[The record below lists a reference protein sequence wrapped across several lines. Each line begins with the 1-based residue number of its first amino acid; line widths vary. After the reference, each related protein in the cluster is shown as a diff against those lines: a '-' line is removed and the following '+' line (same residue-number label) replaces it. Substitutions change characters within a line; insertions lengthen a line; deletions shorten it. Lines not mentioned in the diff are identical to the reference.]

1 MADNFSLDDILAE
14 VDRKRAS
21 RAGDAS
27 SAEKADSAKTV
38 PSITDVL
45 AQEEIHS
52 HLKQERSAEAA
63 KKPVP
68 VVEKPDKLVFAAEE
82 KEESKPLEKPR
93 KKAEKA
99 EKPVK
104 EEKPAKDE
112 RLEKSAKAQRAE
124 KLEKPEKTAEKAEKG
139 ERLEKPEKAVEKG
152 KSGLFFGKSEKK
164 KQDLG
169 VTQILTEIPSKSDK
183 KDNHAGSEGK
193 KGDSGVTQII
203 SEAPARTE
211 KSAKKEQ
218 KPLSADMGATQ
229 IIGDAKPVKEK
240 KAAEKKPASIE
251 EIFFKAPKKKEEIAE
266 STASDGEPEPQQ
278 IIDEREAALTTKSIE
293 MSEAEIEKPQK
304 LEKPLPSVPA
314 LEKKAAENA
323 AKNAEKRQQL
333 KQERFERELELDD
346 PDDLIDAINPLEM
359 GDRSAS
365 RFDDFMSGDTIGIAG
380 NDLKKLAGSS
390 DPETA
395 KTEPIVLT
403 GGTASA
409 SAASAP
415 TQEHDF
421 GEKAVQPEQ
430 PESDEVKAYTPQS
443 KAEDNRKAE
452 IRKRSNTAF
461 LEKLNQSLAK
471 QRAAEEKAHKTLGF
485 EPEPPASGDP
495 IDRIKAPEQGLN
507 LDYSKQIIQATGAI
521 PTADSQL
528 IDKITSEKKKRSLR
542 DFVMETE
549 EDDEI
554 EEEEEPDN
562 SLEFDSYDT
571 TGQIWADLC
580 ESHKGLKTRFLLL
593 LVLTV
598 LAFVVTLFNDFGQG
612 ISFDL
617 FGMNVDFMSR
627 RYNPQGYIFFNLVL
641 AVIGMVSCS
650 TLLVKGISKLFR
662 GKADCDSVCAVT
674 NVIALLMPVL
684 HLTNFDYLQRGKA
697 YIYTAAA
704 LAGLLFNTAGK
715 LLMIVRAKQNFRF
728 ISGDSAKYSAILVD
742 ETVAASQFTKGLVRE
757 IPYLAAM
764 RKTEF
769 LTDFLRNS
777 YCEDKADKI
786 SRLITPVGLAAAVV
800 SAILAYFVPNG
811 SEGMENNI
819 FWATTVLVGVLAV
832 LSPFAVM
839 FVVNVPLSRACKAL
853 AKSDSVVMGYKAA
866 EEFAETNSVMVDAS
880 LLFPAGSAYYT
891 KLKHCKHKN
900 SINNINVD
908 QAIIL
913 AGSLAIQSGSVLS
926 KAFHDTVADR
936 DDLLVKVENCVYE
949 DNMGVLGWYGNKRL
963 IMGNREHML
972 HHDIR
977 IPEIAQVN
985 KQLGIGKQSSGEVLY
1000 LAVAGELVLIMLVEL
1015 IPNNEIKNC
1024 LQKLV
1029 QKDVRIA
1036 VKTTD
1041 SIVTVAK
1048 VAELFEI
1055 DPEYIKILPAS
1066 AHEHYAET
1074 TRYVS
1079 RGNGAVSCNGTFSSL
1094 AKALLA
1100 AKNLLGDIGIGMG
1113 IMLAGAGLGALC
1125 AVLLGVFAKTELLS
1139 PSVLTLWNMAWFLLG
1154 TGAQCLRKY

>member
-1 MADNFSLDDILAE
+1 MADNFSLDDILVE

-21 RAGDAS
+21 RSGDAS
-27 SAEKADSAKTV
+27 AAEKTGSPKTV
-38 PSITDVL
+38 PSVTDVL
-45 AQEEIHS
+45 AQEEIYS
-52 HLKQERSAEAA
+52 QLKQDKSAEAA
-63 KKPVP
+63 KKPEP
-68 VVEKPDKLVFAAEE
+68 VVEKPEKLVFAAEE
-82 KEESKPLEKPR
+82 REEPVARPKAVKKEEKAVKKEEKPE

-99 EKPVK
+99 PKRE
-104 EEKPAKDE
+104 
-112 RLEKSAKAQRAE
+112 
-124 KLEKPEKTAEKAEKG
+124 EKAEKG
-139 ERLEKPEKAVEKG
+139 KG
-152 KSGLFFGKSEKK
+152 GLFFGKTEK

-169 VTQILTEIPSKSDK
+169 VTQILTEIPSKADK
-183 KDNHAGSEGK
+183 DDKQKPTSK
-193 KGDSGVTQII
+193 KEKKADLGVTQII
-203 SEAPARTE
+203 GETAPKPD
-211 KSAKKEQ
+211 KSKKKTQ
-218 KPLSADMGATQ
+218 AADMGATQ
-229 IIGDAKPVKEK
+229 IIGETKAPVKEN
-240 KAAEKKPASIE
+240 KPASIE
-251 EIFFKAPKKKEEIAE
+251 EIFFKTPKKKDKAAPVAEEA
-266 STASDGEPEPQQ
+266 EPQPV
-278 IIDEREAALTTKSIE
+278 IDEREAALTTKSIE
-293 MSEAEIEKPQK
+293 MSEAEIEIPQPVK

-359 GDRSAS
+359 GSQSAS

-380 NDLKKLAGSS
+380 NDLKKLAGTT

-395 KTEPIVLT
+395 RTEPIVLT
-403 GGTASA
+403 GGGAPAVSEA
-409 SAASAP
+409 AP

-421 GEKAVQPEQ
+421 AEKPAVQEEK
-430 PESDEVKAYTPQS
+430 PESDQVKAYNPQNKS
-443 KAEDNRKAE
+443 EDARRAAE

-485 EPEPPASGDP
+485 EPEQVGDDP
-495 IDRIKAPEQGLN
+495 IEKIKAPEQGLN
-507 LDYSKQIIQATGAI
+507 IDYSKQIIQATGAI
-521 PTADSQL
+521 PTSDSQL
-528 IDKITSEKKKRSLR
+528 IGKLAEDKKKRSLR
-542 DFVMETE
+542 DFVMETD
-549 EDDEI
+549 ED
-554 EEEEEPDN
+554 EEETEDEEPDN

-580 ESHKGLKTRFLLL
+580 ESHRGLKTRFLLL

-598 LAFVVTLFNDFGQG
+598 LAFVVTLCNDFGQG
-612 ISFDL
+612 ISLDL
-617 FGMNVDFMSR
+617 FGMSVDFMSR
-627 RYNPQGYIFFNLVL
+627 RYNPQGYIFFNLIL

-650 TLLVKGISKLFR
+650 TLLVNGMGKLFK

-715 LLMIVRAKQNFRF
+715 LLMIIRAKQNFRF

-742 ETVAASQFTKGLVRE
+742 ETVAASQFTKGLIRE

-811 SEGMENNI
+811 AEGMENNI
-819 FWATTVLVGVLAV
+819 FWATTVLVGVLTV

-866 EEFAETNSVMVDAS
+866 EEYAETNGVMVDAS

-900 SINNINVD
+900 SINNVSLE

-926 KAFHDTVADR
+926 KAFQDTMADR

-977 IPEIAQVN
+977 IPEMAQVN
-985 KQLGIGKQSSGEVLY
+985 KQLGIDKNKSTGEVLY
-1000 LAVAGELVLIMLVEL
+1000 LAVAGELVLIMLIEL
-1015 IPNNEIKNC
+1015 IPNNEIKDC

-1029 QKDVRIA
+1029 QKDVRVA

-1048 VAELFEI
+1048 IAELFEV
-1055 DPEYIKILPAS
+1055 DPEYVKILPAS

-1094 AKALLA
+1094 ARALLA
-1100 AKNLLGDIGIGMG
+1100 AKTLLSDIGIGMG

-1125 AVLLGVFAKTELLS
+1125 AILLGIFAKTELLS

>member
-21 RAGDAS
+21 RSG
-27 SAEKADSAKTV
+27 ADSAAGKSDSPKTV
-38 PSITDVL
+38 PGITDVS
-45 AQEEIHS
+45 AKEEI
-52 HLKQERSAEAA
+52 KQAEAK
-63 KKPVP
+63 KKPEP
-68 VVEKPDKLVFAAEE
+68 AVEKSEKTVSSTEEKTEKKAGKPPKAEE
-82 KEESKPLEKPR
+82 
-93 KKAEKA
+93 
-99 EKPVK
+99 
-104 EEKPAKDE
+104 
-112 RLEKSAKAQRAE
+112 RAE
-124 KLEKPEKTAEKAEKG
+124 KS
-139 ERLEKPEKAVEKG
+139 
-152 KSGLFFGKSEKK
+152 KSGLFFGKSENK

-169 VTQILTEIPSKSDK
+169 VTQILTEIPSKADKSDSRESAPKREK
-183 KDNHAGSEGK
+183 KADL
-193 KGDSGVTQII
+193 GVTQII
-203 SEAPARTE
+203 SKTPSKAE
-211 KSAKKEQ
+211 KIRKKEQ
-218 KPLSADMGATQ
+218 KAQEADLGATQ
-229 IIGDAKPVKEK
+229 IIGEAKAPVKEK
-240 KAAEKKPASIE
+240 KPASVE
-251 EIFFKAPKKKEEIAE
+251 EIFFKAPKKKAPVAEE
-266 STASDGEPEPQQ
+266 TEPQPV
-278 IIDEREAALTTKSIE
+278 IDLREEALTTKSIE
-293 MSEAEIEKPQK
+293 MSEAEIERPQK
-304 LEKPLPSVPA
+304 LEKPLPPVPA

-323 AKNAEKRQQL
+323 SKNAEKRRQL

-359 GDRSAS
+359 GSRSAGS
-365 RFDDFMSGDTIGIAG
+365 FDDFMSGDTIGIAG
-380 NDLKKLAGSS
+380 NDLKKLAGAA

-395 KTEPIVLT
+395 RTEPIVLN
-403 GGTASA
+403 GNSSPASSETAS
-409 SAASAP
+409 
-415 TQEHDF
+415 TQEHDL
-421 GEKAVQPEQ
+421 GEKAAKTQQ

-443 KAEDNRKAE
+443 KTEDSRRAAE

-485 EPEPPASGDP
+485 EPEQVSGDP

-507 LDYSKQIIQATGAI
+507 IDYSKQIIQATGAI

-528 IDKITSEKKKRSLR
+528 IDKLTSEKKKRSLR
-542 DFVMETE
+542 DFVMENDE
-549 EDDEI
+549 DADDETD
-554 EEEEEPDN
+554 EEESDN

-593 LVLTV
+593 LILTV
-598 LAFVVTLFNDFGQG
+598 LAFVVTLCNDFGQG

-617 FGMNVDFMSR
+617 FGMSVDFMSR
-627 RYNPQGYIFFNLVL
+627 RYNPQGYIFFNLIL

-650 TLLVKGISKLFR
+650 TLLVNGIGKLFK

-704 LAGLLFNTAGK
+704 LGGLLFNTAGK
-715 LLMIVRAKQNFRF
+715 LLMIIRAKQNFRF

-742 ETVAASQFTKGLVRE
+742 ETVAASQFTKGLIRD

-777 YCEDKADKI
+777 YCEDRADKV

-811 SEGMENNI
+811 AEGMENNI
-819 FWATTVLVGVLAV
+819 FWATTVLVGVLTV

-866 EEFAETNSVMVDAS
+866 EEYAETNGVMVDAS

-936 DDLLVKVENCVYE
+936 DDLLVKVENCVFE

-985 KQLGIGKQSSGEVLY
+985 KQLGINEKKSNGEVLY

-1015 IPNNEIKNC
+1015 IPNNEIKDC

-1029 QKDVRIA
+1029 KKDVRIV

-1048 VAELFEI
+1048 IAELFEI

-1100 AKNLLGDIGIGMG
+1100 AKKLVSDIGIGMG

-1125 AVLLGVFAKTELLS
+1125 AILLGIFAKTELLS

-1154 TGAQCLRKY
+1154 TGAQYLRKY